1 MSTRPDGDHT
11 SPQYAVL
18 APLGGKPNQQE
29 GVLAPRLPSLSGKR
43 VAFVFDYAFRGDEM
57 FPEFRAQARQR
68 FEDVTFLDPD
78 KFGNFH
84 GPAEEG
90 EEAMARLAKSLEDQE
105 FDAAIVGVGA

>member
-1 MSTRPDGDHT
+1 MTETDDGEM

-18 APLGGKPNQQE
+18 APLGESKQQE
-29 GVLAPRLPSLSGKR
+29 GVLAPRLSSLSGTR
-43 VAFVFDYAFRGDEM
+43 IALVFDYAFRGDEM
-57 FPEFRAQARQR
+57 FAKFMEQAHER
-68 FEDVTFLDPD
+68 FDDVTFLDPD

-90 EEAMARLAKSLEDQE
+90 AEAMARLAKSLEDQE

>member
-1 MSTRPDGDHT
+1 MS

-18 APLGGKPNQQE
+18 APLGESAQQA
-29 GVLAPRLPSLSGKR
+29 GSLAQRLPTLSGKR
-43 VAFVFDYAFRGDEM
+43 IALVFDYAFRGDEM
-57 FPEFRAQARQR
+57 FAEFMAQARER
-68 FEDVTFLDPD
+68 FTDVTFLDPD

-90 EEAMARLAKSLEDQE
+90 EQAMARLARSVEDRE